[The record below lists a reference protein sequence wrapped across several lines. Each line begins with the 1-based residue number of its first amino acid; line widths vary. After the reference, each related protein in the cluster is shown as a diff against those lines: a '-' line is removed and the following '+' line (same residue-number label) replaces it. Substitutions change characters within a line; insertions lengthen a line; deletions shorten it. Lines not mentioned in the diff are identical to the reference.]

1 MAGAETL
8 KLMRQR
14 PAPRTPVNTL
24 ARDALLGVAVGAT
37 LVAAAA
43 LGLYRPY
50 LEWVVRWFRP

>member
-14 PAPRTPVNTL
+14 PDLRTPVNAL
-24 ARDALLGVAVGAT
+24 ARDALLGVAVGAA

-43 LGLYRPY
+43 LGLCRPY
-50 LEWVVRWFRP
+50 LEWVARWLRP